1 MFDFGGGTFDVSV
14 LEVNNGRFETRYI
27 KGDANLGGR
36 DLDILLRDYCAKE
49 IKTRWKRDCLA
60 NKLTAQKLLDKCE
73 EMKVAL
79 STLREERSVC
89 LMCFFHSFAYLIV
102 YCNYIFVAFTW
113 EISSICMLN

>member
-73 EMKVAL
+73 EMKIAL
-79 STLREERSVC
+79 STQREER
-89 LMCFFHSFAYLIV
+89 CFCDLHLP
-102 YCNYIFVAFTW
+102 
-113 EISSICMLN
+113 